1 MHDDSNRKFGMVAL
15 MGPPNAGKSTFLNH
29 VLGQKVA
36 IVSPKP
42 QTTRNQ
48 ISGIWTTE
56 RGQVVFLDTP
66 GVHQLRGKMNKF
78 LLQSAWQA
86 VAQSNVVLVFLDAAA
101 YAGRLEK
108 FSSESSPLMQGL
120 QKPGLPLIVAVN
132 KVDKVK
138 NKADLLSLM
147 ARIAEV
153 WPGAEIF
160 PISALTGDGVPE
172 LLEHVLAKLPE
183 GTAMFPEDQISTV
196 PMRFMA
202 AETVR
207 EKLFIALRQELP
219 YSTAVEIEQWE
230 EEPERNFT
238 RIGAV
243 IYTSRPSHKA
253 MIIGKQGSLLKQ
265 IGQEAR
271 LELEEMLEGKVFLE
285 LWVKVK
291 EGWTEDPG
299 FLRSIGLGE

>member
-1 MHDDSNRKFGMVAL
+1 MHEDSSRKFGVVAL
-15 MGPPNAGKSTFLNH
+15 IGPPNAGKSTFLNH
-29 VLGQKVA
+29 ILGQKVA
-36 IVSPKP
+36 IVTPKP

-66 GVHQLRGKMNKF
+66 GVHQLRGKMNRF

-86 VAQSNVVLVFLDAAA
+86 VAQANQVLVVLDATA

-108 FSSESSPLMQGL
+108 LSTEIAPLIQGL
-120 QKPGLPLIVAVN
+120 QNTALPLTVAVN
-132 KVDKVK
+132 KVDKLK
-138 NKADLLSLM
+138 QKPALLELL
-147 ARIAEV
+147 ARISEIWPQAEL
-153 WPGAEIF
+153 F
-160 PISALTGDGVPE
+160 PISALTGDGVNK
-172 LLEHVLAKLPE
+172 LLEHLLALLPQ
-183 GTAMFPEDQISTV
+183 GGALFPEDQVSTV

-207 EKLFIALRQELP
+207 EKLFLALRQELP

-243 IYTSRPSHKA
+243 IYTARPGHKA
-253 MIIGKQGSLLKQ
+253 MVIGKQGALLKK

-285 LWVKVK
+285 LWVKVR

-299 FLRSIGLGE
+299 FLRALGLGE